1 MVRLAVWGCGHGTLD
16 RAYAAVA
23 ALEASA
29 GFSGPPVD
37 ALLCCGDFQAVR
49 SEADMESMACPQR
62 FRAMQDFAAYYAG
75 RKRAPLL
82 TLFVGGNHEAGVHLA
97 ELPLG
102 GWVAPNIYYLGSAG
116 AVRLRGLRIA
126 GLSGIFKR
134 YDYRRGCEDARA
146 GCSAARCRGARPP
159 QSVHAPI
166 RALPARSF

>member
-1 MVRLAVWGCGHGTLD
+1 MVRLAVWGCGHGTLA
-16 RAYAAVA
+16 RAYEAVA
-23 ALEASA
+23 ALEARDDEAADEAAAA
-29 GFSGPPVD
+29 GGGGRRRRRRRRVD

-82 TLFVGGNHEAGVHLA
+82 TLFVGGNHESGVHLA

-134 YDYRRGCEDARA
+134 YDYRRGCED
-146 GCSAARCRGARPP
+146 GG
-159 QSVHAPI
+159 
-166 RALPARSF
+166 